1 MTKAV
6 LSVEKGTLDVLVL
19 RALSWSAMH
28 GVEIIAWLEDQSGGE
43 LALDDSGV
51 YQALYRMEQRGLIEA
66 EWGMT
71 ENRRRAR
78 YYTATTAGIAWLRTE
93 TKKWLRYTSV
103 VVGLLTAPPRPT
115 TARARP

>member
-1 MTKAV
+1 MP
-6 LSVEKGTLDVLVL
+6 SSMPVERGTLDALVL

-28 GVEIIAWLEDQSGGE
+28 GVEIIAWLEEQTGGE

-51 YQALYRMEQRGLIEA
+51 YQALYRMEQRSLIEA

-78 YYTATTAGIAWLRTE
+78 YYHATAAGLAHLRAE
-93 TKKWLRYTSV
+93 TRKWLRYTTMV
-103 VVGLLTAPPRPT
+103 TTLLTEPPAPT
-115 TARARP
+115 GGARRA